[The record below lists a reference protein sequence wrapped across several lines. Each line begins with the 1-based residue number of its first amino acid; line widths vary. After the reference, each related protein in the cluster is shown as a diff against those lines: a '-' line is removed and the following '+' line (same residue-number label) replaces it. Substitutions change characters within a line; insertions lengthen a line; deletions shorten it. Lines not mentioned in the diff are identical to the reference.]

1 MEKNQVLEL
10 AAFAQ
15 GLRDADDVP
24 AMITALHDFA
34 AAAQR
39 ALAHEA
45 AKGGYAE
52 ALDETITRR
61 GRSAPESKL
70 IVDWEEARR
79 IAEALEYEKG
89 KHKDPWRQLYVEG
102 TLCYAHQTA
111 SEGNLTLYAD
121 YWNGFD
127 GMPRWE
133 QMSERQRLVAVLR
146 SAKSHFVADLELT
159 SDEFTTRMD
168 PTMVDDTDELLN
180 PVRIP
185 VHIPG
190 LPANEGE
197 RRTS

>member
-15 GLRDADDVP
+15 GLRDAEDVP
-24 AMITALHDFA
+24 AMIAALHDFA

-52 ALDETITRR
+52 ALDEVIPHR
-61 GRSAPESKL
+61 GESASESKL

-79 IAEALEYEKG
+79 IAEALEDEKG
-89 KHKDPWRQLYVEG
+89 ERKGPWRQLYVEG

-111 SEGNLTLYAD
+111 SEGNLALYAD
-121 YWNGFD
+121 YWNGFE
-127 GMPRWE
+127 GMPKWE
-133 QMSERQRLVAVLR
+133 QLSERQRLIAVLK

-168 PTMVDDTDELLN
+168 PTMVDDTDGLLN
-180 PVRIP
+180 PVCTP
-185 VHIPG
+185 LHIPG

>member
-10 AAFAQ
+10 AVFAQ

-24 AMITALHDFA
+24 AMITAVHDFA

-39 ALAHEA
+39 TLVLEA
-45 AKGGYAE
+45 AKEGYAE
-52 ALDETITRR
+52 ALDEAMARR
-61 GRSAPESKL
+61 GGSALERKL
-70 IVDWEEARR
+70 SVDWEEARR
-79 IAEALEYEKG
+79 VAEALEDEKG
-89 KHKDPWRQLYVEG
+89 EQKGPWRQLYVEG

-111 SEGNLTLYAD
+111 SEGNLALYVD
-121 YWNGFD
+121 YWNGFE
-127 GMPRWE
+127 GMPKWE
-133 QMSERQRLVAVLR
+133 QMSERQRLIAVLR

-168 PTMVDDTDELLN
+168 PTMVDDADELLD
-180 PVRIP
+180 P

>member
-1 MEKNQVLEL
+1 MEENQVLEL

-45 AKGGYAE
+45 MKGGYAE
-52 ALDETITRR
+52 AIDEAMARR
-61 GRSAPESKL
+61 GGSASERKL
-70 IVDWEEARR
+70 VVDWEEARR
-79 IAEALEYEKG
+79 IAEALEDEKG
-89 KHKDPWRQLYVEG
+89 EHKGPWRQLHVEG

-111 SEGNLTLYAD
+111 SEGNLALYAD
-121 YWNGFD
+121 YWNGFE
-127 GMPRWE
+127 GMPKWE

-146 SAKSHFVADLELT
+146 SARSHFAADLELT

-168 PTMVDDTDELLN
+168 PTTADDTDELLD

-185 VHIPG
+185 VHIPD